1 MGEQIPTVT
10 TMKTVPV
17 LATVLLLHF
26 APATAAE
33 LEVPGL
39 IVTRAVTSVG
49 QKFCRD
55 FSEHWTDN
63 KINLIIIERPSA
75 LWGSIMTIRYN
86 QDIVFQT
93 IVSPVMRNYDAVI
106 TQAVASVQEEIQ
118 KRIINQALLQT
129 GDLSSDE
136 Y

>member
-1 MGEQIPTVT
+1 M
-10 TMKTVPV
+10 MKTVPV
-17 LATVLLLHF
+17 VATILLLQF
-26 APATAAE
+26 TPAPAAE

-39 IVTRAVTSVG
+39 IITRAVTSVG

-63 KINLIIIERPSA
+63 KINLIIVERPSA
-75 LWGSIMTIRYN
+75 RWGSIMTIRYN

-93 IVSPVMRNYDAVI
+93 IVSPVMRNYDSVI

>member
-1 MGEQIPTVT
+1 
-10 TMKTVPV
+10 MKTVSV
-17 LATVLLLHF
+17 LAAVLFLQIM
-26 APATAAE
+26 PARAAE

-55 FSEHWTDN
+55 FSEHWTDT
-63 KINLIIIERPSA
+63 KINLTIIERPSA
-75 LWGSIMTIRYN
+75 RWGSIMTIRYN
-86 QDIVFQT
+86 QNIVFQT

-106 TQAVASVQEEIQ
+106 TQAVASTQEEIQ
-118 KRIINQALLQT
+118 KRIINQSLLQT

>member
-1 MGEQIPTVT
+1 
-10 TMKTVPV
+10 MKTVPA
-17 LATVLLLHF
+17 LAAILFLYLTP
-26 APATAAE
+26 APAAE

-63 KINLIIIERPSA
+63 KTNLIIIERPSA
-75 LWGSIMTIRYN
+75 RWGSIMTIRYN

-93 IVSPVMRNYDAVI
+93 IVSPVMRNYDAI
-106 TQAVASVQEEIQ
+106 ILQAVASVQEEIQ

-136 Y
+136 F

>member
-1 MGEQIPTVT
+1 M
-10 TMKTVPV
+10 
-17 LATVLLLHF
+17 
-26 APATAAE
+26 
-33 LEVPGL
+33 
-39 IVTRAVTSVG
+39 
-49 QKFCRD
+49 
-55 FSEHWTDN
+55 
-63 KINLIIIERPSA
+63 ERPSA
-75 LWGSIMTIRYN
+75 RWGSIMTIRYN

-106 TQAVASVQEEIQ
+106 TQAVTSVQEEIQ

>member
-1 MGEQIPTVT
+1 MGQQIPTVT
-10 TMKTVPV
+10 MMKTVPV
-17 LATVLLLHF
+17 VATILLLQF
-26 APATAAE
+26 TPAPAAE

-39 IVTRAVTSVG
+39 IITRAVTSVG

-63 KINLIIIERPSA
+63 KINLIIVERPSA
-75 LWGSIMTIRYN
+75 RWGSIMTIRYN

>member
-1 MGEQIPTVT
+1 MGQQIPTVT
-10 TMKTVPV
+10 MMKTVPV
-17 LATVLLLHF
+17 VATILLLQF
-26 APATAAE
+26 TPAPAAE

-39 IVTRAVTSVG
+39 IITRAVTSVG

-63 KINLIIIERPSA
+63 KINLIIVERPSA
-75 LWGSIMTIRYN
+75 RWGSIMTIRYN

-106 TQAVASVQEEIQ
+106 IQAVASVQEEIQ

>member
-1 MGEQIPTVT
+1 
-10 TMKTVPV
+10 MKTVPV
-17 LATVLLLHF
+17 LAITLLLHLTS
-26 APATAAE
+26 APAAE
-33 LEVPGL
+33 LEIPGL

-55 FSEHWTDN
+55 FSELWADN

-75 LWGSIMTIRYN
+75 RWGSIMTIRYN

-129 GDLSSDE
+129 EDLSSDE